1 MASRIESGCADALA
15 GLRAEVLERCPSTQT
30 HVIERARAGERAPL
44 AVFAEAQ
51 TAGRGRLGRSWASPA
66 RVNLYVSI
74 LLRTE
79 VPLERLSGVTLGMAL
94 AVADALV
101 PVGVEAGIKWPNDL
115 LAGGRKISGILT
127 ELVDDVAGA
136 SALVIGIGVN
146 LNAERAEFPA
156 ELHETATSVAL
167 ETGQQVDRTRF
178 AALLLAA
185 VGRRWRV
192 LEAGGFAALRPEW
205 ETRHV
210 LTGQRVTVAAGES
223 IAGLVRGVD
232 DGGALLVE
240 GPGGVQRV
248 ISGEATLRR
257 ET

>member
-1 MASRIESGCADALA
+1 MAARLESAGASALP
-15 GLRAEVLERCPSTQT
+15 GLRVEVLESCPSTQT
-30 HVIERARAGERAPL
+30 LVIERARAGERAPL

-51 TAGRGRLGRSWASPA
+51 SAGRGRLGRSWVSPA

-94 AVADALV
+94 AVADALGQ
-101 PVGVEAGIKWPNDL
+101 VGVDAGIKWPNDL

-127 ELVDDVAGA
+127 ELVDDAAG
-136 SALVIGIGVN
+136 SVALVVGIGVN
-146 LNAERAEFPA
+146 LNAGRADFPP

-167 ETGQQVDRTRF
+167 ETGQQVDRSRF
-178 AALLLAA
+178 AGELLAA
-185 VGRRWRV
+185 LGRRWQA
-192 LEAGGFAALRPEW
+192 LEAGGFAALRSQW
-205 ETRHV
+205 EPRHV
-210 LTGQRVTVAAGES
+210 LTGQRVTVAAGET
-223 IAGLVRGVD
+223 IEGIVRGVD
-232 DGGALLVE
+232 DDGALLLE

-257 ET
+257 EN